1 MAHSHSSNR
10 GVLIV
15 RPRSVRLVDVRRLFT
30 WSILWRL
37 FMAFLMCSLY
47 VLGAWSTLTSRA
59 PVAYAASQHQA
70 QPLSSKSPRLGTRL
84 AATSISACP
93 ALTGTPKVNGTVD
106 GLGTLGFYT
115 LVKRRLDDRLQLAT
129 NVANGNL
136 VVQSPNLQ
144 IHGTGI
150 DLAIESTYNSQS
162 SASGVLGANWTLSV
176 GNDVSLSFSGGN
188 ATLHGSSGFSATYPA
203 DSSSYGGY
211 DEPEGLDATLL
222 NSSVNG
228 AAHVLV
234 FQKTSDCFGFNS
246 SGREIFVQDKN
257 GHQITFAYNGSGQL
271 TSITDTQ
278 NRVTTLSYDA
288 KGRVTRI
295 SDPIS
300 RTIQYAYDSNN
311 NLASIVDLNGKTTSF
326 AYSSH
331 DLTSITDPNSNK
343 TNIVYQTSGNRV
355 SQITDALGN
364 SSYVAYYSP
373 GASQCGSITTL
384 PCTTFKDANSH
395 TTIYSYTD
403 MEVQDVVD
411 GNGNMEQNSYT
422 PDANISQY
430 TDALGDLSVF
440 NFDVGNT
447 NNLLSVTDGSGAKTT
462 FGYTNTNPYLPT
474 TLNDTQGHSMSYGY
488 DSHSNLT
495 SATDTTSGGTG
506 SSTTY
511 SYNTS
516 VAFGSF
522 LYGTLVSAK
531 DGDGNIT
538 SYSYDSVGNLK
549 TVTPPSP
556 LGQQS
561 LTVDGVSRV
570 TSVTDGRGKTTSFT
584 YDNLDRVTKI
594 TYNNGNSITY
604 TYDANGNETSV
615 VDSRGQCEG
624 ARWLDHQLWLQQRQR
639 EDQYQL
645 SQQHRRT
652 VYV

>member
-1 MAHSHSSNR
+1 MAYSHSSNR
-10 GVLIV
+10 DTLIV

-288 KGRVTRI
+288 
-295 SDPIS
+295 
-300 RTIQYAYDSNN
+300 
-311 NLASIVDLNGKTTSF
+311 TSW
-326 AYSSH
+326 
-331 DLTSITDPNSNK
+331 I
-343 TNIVYQTSGNRV
+343 
-355 SQITDALGN
+355 
-364 SSYVAYYSP
+364 
-373 GASQCGSITTL
+373 
-384 PCTTFKDANSH
+384 
-395 TTIYSYTD
+395 
-403 MEVQDVVD
+403 
-411 GNGNMEQNSYT
+411 
-422 PDANISQY
+422 
-430 TDALGDLSVF
+430 
-440 NFDVGNT
+440 
-447 NNLLSVTDGSGAKTT
+447 
-462 FGYTNTNPYLPT
+462 
-474 TLNDTQGHSMSYGY
+474 
-488 DSHSNLT
+488 
-495 SATDTTSGGTG
+495 
-506 SSTTY
+506 
-511 SYNTS
+511 
-516 VAFGSF
+516 
-522 LYGTLVSAK
+522 
-531 DGDGNIT
+531 
-538 SYSYDSVGNLK
+538 
-549 TVTPPSP
+549 
-556 LGQQS
+556 
-561 LTVDGVSRV
+561 
-570 TSVTDGRGKTTSFT
+570 
-584 YDNLDRVTKI
+584 
-594 TYNNGNSITY
+594 
-604 TYDANGNETSV
+604 
-615 VDSRGQCEG
+615 
-624 ARWLDHQLWLQQRQR
+624 
-639 EDQYQL
+639 
-645 SQQHRRT
+645 
-652 VYV
+652 